1 MIQVGSDGDV
11 FMTRKALVILICGL
25 LAAALLVAVVS
36 CGGGGEAATE
46 ADGQDQEAV
55 PVQAAGK
62 KVLMVIPQTDFQD
75 KEYST
80 VHDALTQAGCQVV
93 VATRDH
99 AAAIGVSGTSVTP
112 DALMSD
118 VKVSDYKAVVFI
130 GGPGAENLYN
140 LEGARN
146 IAIEA
151 VRENRVLSAI
161 CLAPVI
167 LARAGVLEGKR
178 ATVYCSASR
187 ELTKNG
193 AEYTG
198 ASVEVDGRIIT
209 GDGPEASAEFAR
221 AVLEAL

>member
-1 MIQVGSDGDV
+1 MQ
-11 FMTRKALVILICGL
+11 
-25 LAAALLVAVVS
+25 
-36 CGGGGEAATE
+36 AT
-46 ADGQDQEAV
+46 
-55 PVQAAGK
+55 GK
-62 KVLMVIPQTDFQD
+62 KVLMVIPQSDFQD

-140 LEGARN
+140 LESARN

-209 GDGPEASAEFAR
+209 GDGPEASAEFAQ
-221 AVLEAL
+221 AILGAL

>member
-1 MIQVGSDGDV
+1 MIQSGSDGDV
-11 FMTRKALVILICGL
+11 FLKRKALVILICGL
-25 LAAALLVAVVS
+25 LAAAVLVTVVS
-36 CGGGGEAATE
+36 CGGGGEATPS
-46 ADGQDQEAV
+46 ADGQEAV
-55 PVQAAGK
+55 QVQAAGTR
-62 KVLMVIPQTDFQD
+62 VLMVMPQSDFQD

-80 VHDALTQAGCQVV
+80 VHDILTQAGCQVV

-112 DALMSD
+112 DALMSE
-118 VKVSDYKAVVFI
+118 VRASDFKAVVFI

-140 LEGARN
+140 LESARD
-146 IAIEA
+146 IALEA

-198 ASVEVDGRIIT
+198 ASVEVDGKIIT
-209 GDGPEASAEFAR
+209 GNGPDASAEFAY
-221 AVLEAL
+221 AVLAAL